1 MAEAKNLR
9 ERAYF
14 VATGIRL
21 HLKLYILKALGIFN
35 KFNYCIAFPS
45 ISEGLRAEKLLKRSN
60 LKASAIPIPNEIFEG
75 CGVGVLVTED
85 KLNEVLNF
93 FNDKG
98 ILISGIY
105 KKTGSKFEEVKG

>member
-1 MAEAKNLR
+1 MAEAKNFK

-21 HLKLYILKALGIFN
+21 HLKLYILKALGIFR

-45 ISEGLRAEKLLKRSN
+45 ISEGLRAEKLLKRSK
-60 LKASAIPIPNEIFEG
+60 LKASTIPIPNEIFEG

-85 KLNEVLNF
+85 RLKEVLNF
-93 FNDKG
+93 FRDKG
-98 ILISGIY
+98 VMVSGVY
-105 KKTGSKFEEVKG
+105 RKSDSGFEEVKE